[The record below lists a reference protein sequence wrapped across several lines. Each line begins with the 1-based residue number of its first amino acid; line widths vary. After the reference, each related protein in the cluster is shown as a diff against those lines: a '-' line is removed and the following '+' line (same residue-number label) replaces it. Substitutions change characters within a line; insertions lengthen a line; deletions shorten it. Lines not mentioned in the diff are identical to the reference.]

1 MSAIRETQTTNKI
14 MAKAATAQPVSAA
27 AQPGLGARAMDLLS
41 SVRFGVVLLVLLALA
56 CMVGMLIMQVNVEGF
71 DKYYAEL
78 TPSQRLLY
86 GNLGFLDIYHT
97 WYFNA
102 MLLVLSLNIILSS
115 IDRFP
120 SAWTYISR
128 KKLDASAHWLRGQ
141 EQSAAL
147 ALAGDTG
154 QEVAARLS
162 AACRSLKLKATVT
175 EKGGTTFVFGE
186 RGAWNRLGAYAV
198 HVALLTIFV
207 GGFLTARFGHTGQM
221 AVRPGETSAE
231 MSEQVFLD
239 LDQPSRVTIDLPFTV
254 ECTDIQQKL
263 LEKNGPISPMNTLDW
278 LTRVRIKD
286 PARGETDALIQMN
299 RPFDYHG
306 YRFFQSSFEPEGKA
320 RQITLKVTPEQGG
333 DAQEITIRRDGSA
346 TLADGTQV
354 RFKEFFSDFVLDA
367 SGPDTQSQEYNN
379 PAAVLSVVRAD
390 GQVAQAYAFE
400 PGRADSAPMAG
411 RAVAGYKFQLA
422 DFERVGASHILPVQ
436 KDPGASVVSLGF
448 VLLAATLAAVFLF
461 AHQRVWARVEP
472 RGAGEFEVTIGGNT
486 NRNKLGF
493 EDRFRKLVEEVS
505 RRQKAEGSQEPSAG

>member
-1 MSAIRETQTTNKI
+1 MSAIRETQTTTRVMSK
-14 MAKAATAQPVSAA
+14 PA
-27 AQPGLGARAMDLLS
+27 AQSPVYIAERPGVGARAMDLLS

-56 CMVGMLIMQVNVEGF
+56 CMVGMLIVQVNVDGF
-71 DKYYAEL
+71 EKFYAEM

-86 GNLGFLDIYHT
+86 GSLGFFDIYHT

-115 IDRFP
+115 IDFFP
-120 SAWTYISR
+120 KAWTYISR
-128 KKLDASAHWLRGQ
+128 RKLDASAHWLRGQ
-141 EQSAAL
+141 DQHAQL
-147 ALAGDTG
+147 MLAGDDE
-154 QEVAARLS
+154 QEVASRLS

-175 EKGGTTFVFGE
+175 EKGGACVVFGE

-231 MSEQVFLD
+231 MTEQVFLD
-239 LDQPSRVTIDLPFTV
+239 MDKPSQVTFDLPFTV

-286 PARGETDALIQMN
+286 PARGETEALIQMN

-306 YRFFQSSFEPEGKA
+306 YRFFQSSFAPEGKA

-333 DAQEITIRRDGSA
+333 DAQELTIRRDGSA
-346 TLADGTQV
+346 TLADGTRVQ
-354 RFKEFFSDFVLDA
+354 FKDFFSDFILD
-367 SGPDTQSQEYNN
+367 GGRPDTQSQDYNN
-379 PAAVLSVVRAD
+379 PAAVMKVVRTD
-390 GQVAQAYAFE
+390 GQVAQAYAFQA
-400 PGRADSAPMAG
+400 GRADSAPVAG

-422 DFERVGASHILPVQ
+422 DFERVGEAHILSVQ
-436 KDPGASVVSLGF
+436 KDPGASVVYAGF
-448 VLLAATLAAVFLF
+448 ILLALTLAAVFLF
-461 AHQRVWARVEP
+461 AHQRVWARIEP
-472 RGAGEFEVTIGGNT
+472 RGAGEFEVIIGGNT

-493 EDRFRKLVEEVS
+493 EDRFRKLVKAVEEGAS
-505 RRQKAEGSQEPSAG
+505 IQ